1 MSNLSGVCVPVC
13 TVFDDNG
20 AQVSETRYLAHVDRM
35 LEAGVDIILPCG
47 GTGEFA
53 YLSMEEKACMET
65 LCIKLFF
72 KIKKKKQE

>member
-20 AQVSETRYLAHVDRM
+20 AQVDETRYLAHVDRM
-35 LEAGVDIILPCG
+35 LESGVDIILPCG

-53 YLSMEEKACMET
+53 YLSREEKKA
-65 LCIKLFF
+65 LD
-72 KIKKKKQE
+72 